1 MTPEEDNGQRYR
13 IIATRL
19 AAARRA
25 SGMNQIQVAQKI
37 GQKNMTQVSLW
48 ESGDRL
54 PKLFDLIKMSQIYAV
69 PMDFICGLSND
80 AIADAPE
87 NNQAFLANIISQAI
101 MNSHTSWLTT
111 TAKSISTTLNGRGQ
125 DRTELREAGKAL
137 GELRKAF
144 DRFVELNPVF
154 EEDMAGGASLTK
166 RLEHLEELLCAANS
180 RIDEELNQR
189 ELFDR
194 EISLA
199 DNQFCN
205 RMYQDVEVSVNQQLL
220 DLTA

>member
-1 MTPEEDNGQRYR
+1 MTPEEDKDQRYR
-13 IIATRL
+13 TIATRL

-25 SGMNQIQVAQKI
+25 SGMNQLQVAQKI

-54 PKLFDLIKMSQIYAV
+54 PKLFDLIDMSQIYAV
-69 PMDFICGLSND
+69 PLDFICGLSND

-87 NNQAFLANIISQAI
+87 NNQSFLANMVTQAI

-111 TAKSISTTLNGRGQ
+111 TAKSISTTINGRGQ
-125 DRTELREAGKAL
+125 DRSDLREAGNAL
-137 GELRKAF
+137 SDLRKAF
-144 DRFVELNPVF
+144 NRFVELNPAF
-154 EEDMAGGASLTK
+154 EEDMAGGASLTM
-166 RLEHLEELLCAANS
+166 RLNDLEKLLNAANT
-180 RIDEELNQR
+180 RIADELNQR

-199 DNQFCN
+199 DGQFSN
-205 RMYQDVEVSVNQQLL
+205 RMYQDVQVSVNQQLL
-220 DLTA
+220 DLTE

>member
-1 MTPEEDNGQRYR
+1 MTPEEDNGERYR

-19 AAARRA
+19 SAARRA

-69 PMDFICGLSND
+69 PMDFICGLSDD

-87 NNQAFLANIISQAI
+87 NNQAFLANLISQAI
-101 MNSHTSWLTT
+101 MSNHTSWLSATT
-111 TAKSISTTLNGRGQ
+111 KSISATINGRGQ
-125 DRTELREAGKAL
+125 DRIDLRDAAKAL

-144 DRFVELNPVF
+144 DRFVELNPAF
-154 EEDMAGGASLTK
+154 EEDMAGSASLMS
-166 RLEHLEELLCAANS
+166 RLEKLEALVQTANS
-180 RIDEELNQR
+180 RIQDELNQR
-189 ELFDR
+189 AMIDR

-199 DNQFCN
+199 DDQFTR
-205 RMYQDVEVSVNQQLL
+205 RMTQDVGLSVNQQLL
-220 DLTA
+220 DLAS

>member
-1 MTPEEDNGQRYR
+1 MTPEEDNGERYR

-19 AAARRA
+19 SAARRA

-69 PMDFICGLSND
+69 PMDFICGLSDD

-87 NNQAFLANIISQAI
+87 NNQSFLANLISQAI
-101 MNSHTSWLTT
+101 MTNQMSWLSATT
-111 TAKSISTTLNGRGQ
+111 KSIATTINGRGQ
-125 DRTELREAGKAL
+125 DRIDLRETAKAL
-137 GELRKAF
+137 GDLRKTF
-144 DRFVELNPVF
+144 DRFVELNPAF
-154 EEDMAGGASLTK
+154 EEDMAGSASVLN
-166 RLEHLEELLCAANS
+166 RLEKLETLVNAANS
-180 RIDEELNQR
+180 RIEDELNQR
-189 ELFDR
+189 AMIDR

-199 DNQFCN
+199 DDQFTR
-205 RMYQDVEVSVNQQLL
+205 RMTQDVGLSVNQQLL
-220 DLTA
+220 DLAS